1 MDIGGINICPTKCCY
16 KRMKLTKKKIIVLIV
31 LLVSLFPLFCVFV
44 YFVQLNVVMIS
55 ADKDVESQLK
65 IYLYQQRDKVY
76 RQGDRLCEYER
87 RELFNENGTF
97 FMFRQDYGE
106 HRFLLKHD
114 SAYGC
119 YGFFK
124 LRAWYD
130 MFIRLHFYKSG
141 DKVCCDVSQWSTF
154 NMYLN
159 NDRELIHHEKWT
171 IYLDGD
177 VSLKKELDDF
187 ACVDED

>member
-1 MDIGGINICPTKCCY
+1 
-16 KRMKLTKKKIIVLIV
+16 MKLTKKKIIVLIA
-31 LLVSLFPLFCVFV
+31 LWVSFFPLFCVFV
-44 YFVQLNVVMIS
+44 YFVPLNVVWIS
-55 ADKDVESQLK
+55 ADKEVESQLK

-76 RQGDRLCEYER
+76 RQGDRSCEYER

-97 FMFRQDYGE
+97 FMFRQEYGE
-106 HRFLLKHD
+106 HRFLMKHD
-114 SAYGC
+114 SSYGC

-141 DKVCCDVSQWSTF
+141 DKVCCDVSQWSCF
-154 NMYLN
+154 HFYQ
-159 NDRELIHHEKWT
+159 DPDSDVFHHEKRT
-171 IYLDGD
+171 ICLEGD
-177 VSLKKELDDF
+177 DSLKKELDDF

>member
-1 MDIGGINICPTKCCY
+1 
-16 KRMKLTKKKIIVLIV
+16 MKLTKKKILVLIV

-44 YFVQLNVVMIS
+44 YFVPLNVVWIS
-55 ADKDVESQLK
+55 VDKELENQLQ
-65 IYLYQQRDKVY
+65 IYLYQGREKPS
-76 RQGDRLCEYER
+76 RLRNRLCEYER

-97 FMFRQDYGE
+97 FMFRQEYGE

-130 MFIRLHFYKSG
+130 MFILLHFYKSG
-141 DKVCCDVSQWSTF
+141 DKVCCDFSQWSTF
-154 NMYLN
+154 NMYINKNRDLFQ
-159 NDRELIHHEKWT
+159 HMKGT
-171 IYLDGD
+171 ICLEGD
-177 VSLKKELDDF
+177 DSLKKKLDDY
-187 ACVDED
+187 ACED

>member
-31 LLVSLFPLFCVFV
+31 LLVSLFPLYCVFV
-44 YFVQLNVVMIS
+44 YFVPLNVVWIS
-55 ADKDVESQLK
+55 VDNELENQLQ
-65 IYLYQQRDKVY
+65 IYLYQGREKPS
-76 RQGDRLCEYER
+76 RLRNRWCDYER
-87 RELFNENGTF
+87 RELFNGKGSF
-97 FMFRQDYGE
+97 FMFRQEYGE

-141 DKVCCDVSQWSTF
+141 DKVCCDFSQWSTF
-154 NMYLN
+154 NMYINKNRDLFQ
-159 NDRELIHHEKWT
+159 HMKGT
-171 IYLDGD
+171 ICLEGD
-177 VSLKKELDDF
+177 DSLKKKLDDY
-187 ACVDED
+187 ACED